1 MAAERPV
8 DSVTVAWGRS
18 AAGAGAF
25 VSVAVAVVVFVVVV
39 ECWLVELL
47 LRRSFFLSSSGSIDY
62 KKVEKNFNE
71 GTLSLKKTF

>member
-18 AAGAGAF
+18 AAGAF

-71 GTLSLKKTF
+71 GTLSLKKSF